1 MSHELRTPLNAI
13 IGYSELLEE
22 EMEDNGQSNSIP
34 DIKKVNAAGKH
45 LLELIN
51 DILDLSKIEAGK
63 AQLYCERFDIR
74 EMVQEVLNTIQPAAQ
89 QNQNTVTMHCALDLG
104 YMEGDLVKIRQILY
118 NLLSNACKFTKKGD
132 IWVEATR
139 HKNRK
144 SEDIVFWVRDTGVG
158 MTHDQ
163 ISQLFRPFSQA
174 DVSTTRKYG
183 GTGLGLA
190 ISYRFSQMMGGNIT
204 VESRPGEGTAFSL
217 RLPVLA
223 SDTLTESNATNH
235 SDYSMELARTDRDKT
250 ILVIDDD
257 PLARDLMTRFL
268 TRQGFGVVASGRA
281 REVLSLAK
289 QWKPIAITLDVILGE
304 ASGWDVLT
312 ALKADPEL
320 SKIPVIM
327 VSIID
332 DKDRGFTLG
341 ANEYLTKPVHPD
353 RLAGILEKFHIN
365 GTPGKVLIIEDDEA
379 NRQFVRRVLHRYG
392 WKTIEAAS
400 ARDGLDKI
408 AQETPSLIMLDL
420 MMPEMNGFEFITQ
433 LRQQE
438 EYRAIPIVVLT
449 AMELSEQDRNNLS
462 KEVARI
468 AFKTTTSY
476 SSLMS
481 ELTSIVQKQELSQ
494 PPGQTFGHGEI
505 QTVQ

>member
-1 MSHELRTPLNAI
+1 
-13 IGYSELLEE
+13 
-22 EMEDNGQSNSIP
+22 
-34 DIKKVNAAGKH
+34 
-45 LLELIN
+45 
-51 DILDLSKIEAGK
+51 
-63 AQLYCERFDIR
+63 
-74 EMVQEVLNTIQPAAQ
+74 
-89 QNQNTVTMHCALDLG
+89 
-104 YMEGDLVKIRQILY
+104 
-118 NLLSNACKFTKKGD
+118 
-132 IWVEATR
+132 
-139 HKNRK
+139 
-144 SEDIVFWVRDTGVG
+144 
-158 MTHDQ
+158 
-163 ISQLFRPFSQA
+163 
-174 DVSTTRKYG
+174 
-183 GTGLGLA
+183 
-190 ISYRFSQMMGGNIT
+190 
-204 VESRPGEGTAFSL
+204 
-217 RLPVLA
+217 
-223 SDTLTESNATNH
+223 
-235 SDYSMELARTDRDKT
+235 
-250 ILVIDDD
+250 
-257 PLARDLMTRFL
+257 
-268 TRQGFGVVASGRA
+268 
-281 REVLSLAK
+281 
-289 QWKPIAITLDVILGE
+289 LDVILGE